1 MTKLYSSI
9 TYDDYLEHY
18 GIKGM
23 KWGVRKDRK
32 TNSEPSER
40 DHRLLG
46 KYKAEGMTDEE
57 ASKRLERNRKIRKA
71 VLVTGGVAATAA
83 AAYVGTKEFDK
94 RFKGVDLD
102 MNTSI
107 KNVNVFGDELMTDR
121 RLYVTVK
128 ESDSKKYRGM
138 YAEQLRKQN
147 PWRDAVYETTLTA
160 RERIKAP
167 SHREAKKL
175 FKEYRESLSSSD
187 KRKTP
192 ADYIQFNQ
200 RLVMSGTGG
209 KDTSINTGFYN
220 MLKEKGYNSLIDS
233 NDQFKSGYDTRK
245 PLIVF
250 NAAKTLNTIGHNVVK
265 ENESKKLARGQ
276 AATVV
281 GKIALKQ
288 AGYTVAGVSAA
299 KAIGNYGNKKAV
311 DAYLEEHPNS
321 KKSRADV
328 YEMLERGEL

>member
-1 MTKLYSSI
+1 MSVPE

-18 GIKGM
+18 GVKGM

-32 TNSEPSER
+32 KGELNER
-40 DHRLLG
+40 EHRLLG
-46 KYKAEGMTDEE
+46 KYKAEGLTDEE

-71 VLVTGGVAATAA
+71 VLVAGGVAATAA
-83 AAYVGTKEFDK
+83 VAYVGTKEFDK

-107 KNVNVFGDELMTDR
+107 KNVNVFGDELETDR

-138 YAEQLRKQN
+138 YAEQLRN
-147 PWRDAVYETTLTA
+147 RSPWKNTVYETSLTA

-175 FKEYRESLSSSD
+175 FKEYRESLSSND
-187 KRKTP
+187 KRITP
-192 ADYIQFNQ
+192 ANYTQFNQ
-200 RLVMSGTGG
+200 MLVTSGADG
-209 KDTSINTGFYN
+209 KDTSINADFYN
-220 MLKEKGYNSLIDS
+220 MLKDKGYNALIDS

-250 NAAKTLNTIGHNVVK
+250 NAAKSLNTIGHNVVK
-265 ENESKKLARGQ
+265 ENESKKLAQGQ
-276 AATVV
+276 TAIVI
-281 GKIALKQ
+281 GKAFAKQ
-288 AGYTVAGVSAA
+288 AGIAAAGVATTKSV
-299 KAIGNYGNKKAV
+299 GNYANKKSV
-311 DAYLEEHPNS
+311 DRYLDEHPNS
-321 KKSRADV
+321 KKTRAEV
-328 YEMLERGEL
+328 YEMIERGEL